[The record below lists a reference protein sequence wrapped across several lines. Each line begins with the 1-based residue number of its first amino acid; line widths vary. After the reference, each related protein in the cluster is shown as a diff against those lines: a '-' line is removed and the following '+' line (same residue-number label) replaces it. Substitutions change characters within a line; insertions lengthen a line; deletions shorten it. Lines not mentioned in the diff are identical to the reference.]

1 MSDQRPAFYAA
12 PGSTGRD
19 LVALL
24 HLPYTVWHLS
34 YVAIGAGLA
43 PRLDG
48 GHLAGTL
55 LAFAFGLGVG
65 AHALDELR
73 NRPLRTAMSNKVLLA
88 LGVGGL
94 AAAAGVAVAGSV
106 VISPWVLAWAA
117 AGIALATGY
126 ALEWPAR
133 LHSMAGFAA
142 TWGAFPVLV
151 GYWAQAE
158 GISPAA
164 IAAAAAAAAIAV
176 AQRRL
181 STPARFVRRETAIAQ
196 ATFDDAAV
204 WDRAALLAT
213 WEGALRALAWAMPA
227 LALALVL
234 RPH

>member
-1 MSDQRPAFYAA
+1 MSDQRPAFYAT

-48 GHLAGTL
+48 ARLAGTL
-55 LAFAFGLGVG
+55 LAFAAGLGVG
-65 AHALDELR
+65 AHALDELH
-73 NRPLRTAMSNKVLLA
+73 NRPLQTGLSNRALLA
-88 LGVGGL
+88 LGMGGL
-94 AAAAGVAVAGSV
+94 AAAAGVAVAGSI

-117 AGIALATGY
+117 AGIALAAGY
-126 ALEWPAR
+126 ALEWPVG

-142 TWGAFPVLV
+142 TWGAFPLLV

-158 GISPAA
+158 TISAAA
-164 IAAAAAAAAIAV
+164 IAAAVAAAAIAV

-181 STPARFVRRETAIAQ
+181 STPARFVRRETATAR
-196 ATFDDAAV
+196 ATFDDGAV

-213 WEGALRALAWAMPA
+213 WESALRALAWAMPA
-227 LALALVL
+227 LALALLL